1 LKLQSQNQ
9 FLRSIHYAISLG
21 GDTDTI
27 ASMAGSISGAHL
39 GFEAIPQEM
48 LRHCDCEA
56 SDKILKVADEL
67 YGVSAK

>member
-48 LRHCDCEA
+48 LRHCEA